1 MQNIPWQK
9 IEALEKEIS
18 QLKKK
23 PKAKYTSASIIDLKL
38 KSIFKGLKF
47 SEKDIK
53 EAKKSLFPYS
63 SK

>member
-9 IEALEKEIS
+9 IEALEKEIN
-18 QLKKK
+18 QLKNK
-23 PKAKYTSASIIDLKL
+23 PKTKFTSASTIDLKL
-38 KSIFKGLKF
+38 KSIFKGLKV
-47 SEKDIK
+47 SEKDIG